1 MDSRKTPPIYKTVS
15 VLNIK
20 KGFKSMFEKPG
31 LVCDKA
37 TSVGYSLR
45 KEKKKNFIYEG
56 FLKQQLTTESII

>member
-1 MDSRKTPPIYKTVS
+1 
-15 VLNIK
+15 
-20 KGFKSMFEKPG
+20 MFEKPG